1 MPMSDESQSENILE
15 PERRVTVA
23 AKVDVLVVGGG
34 PAGLGSALA
43 AARQGAATLLV
54 ERNGFL
60 GGVAT
65 AALMTIFLHHRE
77 RLSGISRE
85 IVDALVERKGG
96 VAGKVINFD
105 PEVFK
110 EVALELLEAAKVK
123 LLLYSWAVA
132 PILEDRVVR
141 GAIVENKSGRQALL
155 AKTTIDCTGDADLAF
170 QAGVPTVKGR
180 ESDGK
185 MRPISLIFRM
195 GNIDFR
201 ALVDYAR
208 AHPDQFTRDP
218 NFQVLDLEKG
228 VVRIS
233 GFFDLVEEG
242 RRRGELDRDC
252 HYLRFEGVDV
262 ERGICFVNNTRV
274 YQVDGTDG
282 WDLTKADLA
291 ARKQMRQLVDFIRK
305 NVPGCERA
313 FVVDTAAN
321 LGVRETRRIRGEYVF
336 DEADIVAN
344 RVFEDRVVQMYNHV
358 VMPGVELHS
367 PDAGEGSAGDS
378 HGRTVLH
385 EERSFFIPYRSL
397 VPQKVDGLLV
407 AGRCISQTHEADK
420 WTRSMPS
427 CIEMGQA
434 AGTAAAVAAADGAV
448 ARAVNVSKVQSEL
461 ASHGIPLFGAIGQ
474 PVPVSNPVR
483 HP

>member
-65 AALMTIFLHHRE
+65 TALMTIFLHHRE

-233 GFFDLVEEG
+233 GFFDLVE
-242 RRRGELDRDC
+242 
-252 HYLRFEGVDV
+252 
-262 ERGICFVNNTRV
+262 
-274 YQVDGTDG
+274 
-282 WDLTKADLA
+282 
-291 ARKQMRQLVDFIRK
+291 
-305 NVPGCERA
+305 
-313 FVVDTAAN
+313 
-321 LGVRETRRIRGEYVF
+321 
-336 DEADIVAN
+336 
-344 RVFEDRVVQMYNHV
+344 
-358 VMPGVELHS
+358 
-367 PDAGEGSAGDS
+367 
-378 HGRTVLH
+378 
-385 EERSFFIPYRSL
+385 
-397 VPQKVDGLLV
+397 
-407 AGRCISQTHEADK
+407 
-420 WTRSMPS
+420 
-427 CIEMGQA
+427 
-434 AGTAAAVAAADGAV
+434 
-448 ARAVNVSKVQSEL
+448 
-461 ASHGIPLFGAIGQ
+461 
-474 PVPVSNPVR
+474 
-483 HP
+483 